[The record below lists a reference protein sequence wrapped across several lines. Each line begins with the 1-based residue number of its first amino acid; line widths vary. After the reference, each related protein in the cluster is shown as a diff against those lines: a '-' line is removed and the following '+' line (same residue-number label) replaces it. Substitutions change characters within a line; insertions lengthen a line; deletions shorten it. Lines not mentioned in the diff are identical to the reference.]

1 MSPWLSVAL
10 MLALALL
17 IGQSRTLFILSQP
30 FRWAETFYH
39 ESSHALACLLTGG
52 RVARLTLH
60 WRGGGS
66 LTSRGGSRLLILLA
80 GYPGAA
86 LWGAAIYLGGHALQ
100 TQGLQLWLMLELA
113 FLGLAALLWARNLTT
128 WLIMGLIGG
137 TYALALN
144 FPHHTA
150 LPWLVQFVGLYV
162 LLNAIRAPL
171 HLIDGQ
177 HVGDG
182 AQLAD
187 LFLIV
192 PEIIWVALWFAFG
205 LALLAVCLWL
215 TLPGLPP
222 LPQLL

>member
-1 MSPWLSVAL
+1 M
-10 MLALALL
+10 
-17 IGQSRTLFILSQP
+17 
-30 FRWAETFYH
+30 
-39 ESSHALACLLTGG
+39 
-52 RVARLTLH
+52 
-60 WRGGGS
+60 
-66 LTSRGGSRLLILLA
+66 
-80 GYPGAA
+80 
-86 LWGAAIYLGGHALQ
+86 
-100 TQGLQLWLMLELA
+100 
-113 FLGLAALLWARNLTT
+113 
-128 WLIMGLIGG
+128 
-137 TYALALN
+137 
-144 FPHHTA
+144 
-150 LPWLVQFVGLYV
+150 

-171 HLIDGQ
+171 YLIDGQ